1 MPFLIVIAFAA
12 GLTTA
17 LSPCVLPVLP
27 VLLAGGAAGGRRRPY
42 AIVAGIVISFTI
54 FTITA
59 AALLDALG
67 LPQDLL
73 RNIAIALLVLAGLA
87 IAIPQVGDLL
97 QRPFLALT
105 RRRPGDLGGGF
116 VLGLALG
123 LVFVPCAGPVLAA
136 ITVLAASRDFGAET
150 FVLTAAYAVGAALPM
165 LAVAVFGRRISGAL
179 GGRWVRPVLGAVVVA
194 TALAIAL
201 DLTRPLQ
208 TFLPGYTE
216 AVQNRIERSTRAEHQ
231 ISRLTGAKTHET
243 SSLDDFGAAP
253 ELSGLSDWINSR
265 PLTLAGLRGR
275 VVVIDFWTYSC
286 INCLRTLPYLKAWD
300 TAYRRAGLTII
311 GVHSPEFAFEH
322 VPANVR
328 RAVRELGVRYPV
340 ALDNHF
346 STWNA
351 FSNQYWPAKYFIDRR
366 GNIRFIHFGE
376 GDYGKSEQ
384 VIRTLLAENGESPP
398 MLAHEPMGSGE
409 SPQAAI
415 TPESYLGWYRLD
427 RYAGS
432 KIQPGKWADYTF
444 PQEPLGVSQLA
455 YAGRWRVEGE
465 GIRSSTGS
473 RLRLHF
479 LARAVHLVLTGH
491 GDVEVLLNGKRV
503 RTVHVTEPRL
513 YTMLRLKR
521 VTDGLL
527 ELRFGPGLAAHAFTF
542 GAGSDA
548 TTGGGESLGAPPT
561 TAATTN

>member
-1 MPFLIVIAFAA
+1 MALLLVIAFTA
-12 GLTTA
+12 GLITA

-42 AIVAGIVISFTI
+42 AIVGGLVVSFTI

-73 RNIAIALLVLAGLA
+73 RNLAVALLVVAGLA
-87 IAIPQVGDLL
+87 IAIPRLGDWL

-136 ITVLAASRDFGAET
+136 ITVLAASRDFGAQT
-150 FVLTAAYAVGAALPM
+150 FALTAAYAVGAALPM
-165 LAVAVFGRRISGAL
+165 LAVAVAGRRAAGLLSGRYVRPAL
-179 GGRWVRPVLGAVVVA
+179 GAIVVA
-194 TALAIAL
+194 TALAIGF
-201 DLTRPLQ
+201 DVTRPLQ

-216 AVQNRIERSTRAEHQ
+216 AVQDRIERSADAQRE
-231 ISRLTGAKTHET
+231 ISRLTGARTQE
-243 SSLDDFGAAP
+243 SSGLDDFGPAP
-253 ELSGLSDWINSR
+253 ALAGLSDWINSP
-265 PLTLAGLRGR
+265 PLTLVGLRGK

-286 INCLRTLPYLKAWD
+286 INCLRTLPYLEAWD
-300 TAYRRAGLTII
+300 AAYRKAGLVIL

-322 VPANVR
+322 VPGNVR
-328 RAVRELGVRYPV
+328 RAVHELGVRYPV

-346 STWNA
+346 DTWDA

-366 GNIRFIHFGE
+366 GHIRFIHFGE
-376 GDYGKSEQ
+376 GDYEKSEQ

-398 MLAHEPMGSGE
+398 MLAHEPMGGGE
-409 SPQAAI
+409 ESQAPV

-432 KIQPGKWADYTF
+432 KIHPGEWAEYRF
-444 PQEPLGVSQLA
+444 PRAPLGPSQLA
-455 YAGRWRVEGE
+455 YDGRWRVEGE
-465 GIRSSTGS
+465 RILSSAGS

-479 LARAVHLVLTGH
+479 QARAVHLVLTGH
-491 GDVEVLLNGKRV
+491 GDVGVLLNGKPV

-513 YTMLRLKR
+513 YTLLRLPR

-542 GAGSDA
+542 GAGSDSKA
-548 TTGGGESLGAPPT
+548 GESLGAPPT
-561 TAATTN
+561 TSATAN